1 MEVYRLL
8 WSTRA
13 ELDFRLAHTIR
24 SVNAIRVA
32 LLRNKYELDKRKET
46 DLTDDVLFR
55 SEWINPEVV
64 ASDGNSEIN

>member
-55 SEWINPEVV
+55 SE
-64 ASDGNSEIN
+64 